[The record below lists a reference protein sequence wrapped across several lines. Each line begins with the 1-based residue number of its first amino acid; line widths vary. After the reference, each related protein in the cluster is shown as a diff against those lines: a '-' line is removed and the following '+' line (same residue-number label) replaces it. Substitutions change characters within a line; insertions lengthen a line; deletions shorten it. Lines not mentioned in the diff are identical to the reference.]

1 MKGGKSMKEQ
11 LISNVE
17 KLNVSDGD
25 TVVLKS
31 DNVTFEQ
38 MKEIS
43 HHLIEKGNK
52 NVTFI
57 KLGIKDAIE
66 SINEEQMNRLGW
78 YKKQ

>member
-1 MKGGKSMKEQ
+1 MKEQ

-31 DNVTFEQ
+31 DNISYKQ
-38 MKEIS
+38 MQEIS
-43 HHLIEKGNK
+43 HHLIEKGKK

-57 KLGIKDAIE
+57 KLGINDAVE